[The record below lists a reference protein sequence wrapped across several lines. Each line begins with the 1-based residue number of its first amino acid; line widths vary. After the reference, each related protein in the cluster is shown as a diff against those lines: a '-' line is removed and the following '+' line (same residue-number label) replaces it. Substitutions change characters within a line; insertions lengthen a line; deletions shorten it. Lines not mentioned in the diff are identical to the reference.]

1 MLVSDSWL
9 RTVEWDRFSVQ
20 PEHLPD
26 DRITE
31 QDTVDIEG
39 TDLDDGSDTP
49 KAPPTPVEA
58 PLEELGKEPAAAAQ
72 EGSGV
77 AEALQAWAA
86 GGHSV
91 EEERGGD
98 EILPVHFAQL
108 EPPAPRK
115 VKPRLSR
122 INNVFVDI
130 TVELGRRE
138 MTVRELKDLKVQDV
152 VDLDKLA
159 GEPFDILIN
168 KRPFAEGEIVVVTDL
183 MAVRITRLISRD
195 PPEEDEDEQ

>member
-1 MLVSDSWL
+1 M
-9 RTVEWDRFSVQ
+9 
-20 PEHLPD
+20 
-26 DRITE
+26 
-31 QDTVDIEG
+31 DIEG

-49 KAPPTPVEA
+49 KASPTPEEA
-58 PLEELGKEPAAAAQ
+58 PLEQFGNEPASAAQ
-72 EGSGV
+72 DGSGV

-108 EPPAPRK
+108 EPPAPHK
-115 VKPRLSR
+115 VKPRFSR

-195 PPEEDEDEQ
+195 APEEDEDEQ